1 MKNSCPAGRE
11 HVTDTSS
18 ESLFDSKSS
27 NNCGNNIPCSG
38 SSNLDEQGL
47 SNCLEGPVKDA
58 FASDADEEC
67 TSIDKPNEGCF
78 RWIKTES
85 GQGPDIT
92 DVPSAPAT
100 VCAEILKSGSCEIV
114 DSSQLLSSDNSSGDV
129 ICEEFTC
136 TSEAN
141 WVQSDQLLATLKDKS
156 NEKESAIETIS
167 AQENCATNEPE
178 SSHLNGSQNV
188 TDALHQ
194 MSNLS
199 LEGESST
206 GPAESVRQ
214 PNGAVSD
221 AFGNQCSAEV
231 INKHSVFCGDE
242 SENNSHAFE
251 DDITTDEVSFSDV
264 NSDPSFFEELCG
276 GNDRLLEEEDQ
287 LPATSDSSPSSSQ
300 QMVSSNEG
308 YYYYDPY
315 RWTPEEI
322 KAASGNDECTS
333 VEHSLKLR
341 SVYTDVEVRTTFFL
355 LWPHLHQFILNH
367 EICAV
372 F

>member
-1 MKNSCPAGRE
+1 VKNSCPAGRE
-11 HVTDTSS
+11 HITYTSS

-27 NNCGNNIPCSG
+27 YNCGNNIPCSG

-47 SNCLEGPVKDA
+47 SNCLEGPVKDT

-67 TSIDKPNEGCF
+67 TSADKPNEGCF
-78 RWIKTES
+78 GQIITES

-100 VCAEILKSGSCEIV
+100 VCTEILKSGSCEIV
-114 DSSQLLSSDNSSGDV
+114 GSSQLLSSDDLSGDV
-129 ICEEFTC
+129 VTEEFTC

-141 WVQSDQLLATLKDKS
+141 GVQSDQHLAILKDKS
-156 NEKESAIETIS
+156 NEKENAIESLS
-167 AQENCATNEPE
+167 AQENCATNALE

-194 MSNLS
+194 MSNLR

-206 GPAESVRQ
+206 GPGEPVRQ
-214 PNGAVSD
+214 PNGAVLD
-221 AFGNQCSAEV
+221 ACGNQCSAEV
-231 INKHSVFCGDE
+231 INKHSVSCRDE
-242 SENNSHAFE
+242 TENNAHAFE
-251 DDITTDEVSFSDV
+251 DDMTTDEVNFSAV

-276 GNDRLLEEEDQ
+276 GTDRLLEEEDQ
-287 LPATSDSSPSSSQ
+287 LPVTSDGSPSSQ

-315 RWTPEEI
+315 RWTPDEI
-322 KAASGNDECTS
+322 KAATGNDECTS
-333 VEHSLKLR
+333 VEHNLKLR
-341 SVYTDVEVRTTFFL
+341 SVYTDVEVCTLFFDFG
-355 LWPHLHQFILNH
+355 HIFTI
-367 EICAV
+367 V
-372 F
+372 S

>member
-1 MKNSCPAGRE
+1 
-11 HVTDTSS
+11 
-18 ESLFDSKSS
+18 
-27 NNCGNNIPCSG
+27 
-38 SSNLDEQGL
+38 
-47 SNCLEGPVKDA
+47 
-58 FASDADEEC
+58 
-67 TSIDKPNEGCF
+67 
-78 RWIKTES
+78 
-85 GQGPDIT
+85 
-92 DVPSAPAT
+92 
-100 VCAEILKSGSCEIV
+100 
-114 DSSQLLSSDNSSGDV
+114 
-129 ICEEFTC
+129 
-136 TSEAN
+136 
-141 WVQSDQLLATLKDKS
+141 
-156 NEKESAIETIS
+156 
-167 AQENCATNEPE
+167 
-178 SSHLNGSQNV
+178 
-188 TDALHQ
+188 
-194 MSNLS
+194 
-199 LEGESST
+199 
-206 GPAESVRQ
+206 
-214 PNGAVSD
+214 
-221 AFGNQCSAEV
+221 
-231 INKHSVFCGDE
+231 
-242 SENNSHAFE
+242 
-251 DDITTDEVSFSDV
+251 V